1 MIHIFFVPGMFGSTV
16 EHLLRNFTKEF
27 IPTNAKIA
35 SDGSMHTFKKQNHP
49 NSGSELTT
57 MNLSAINTPIYPFAD
72 LHLPEL
78 LNLYSIDSQDHC
90 MLIYAS
96 SFKEAEQNILFQYHK
111 ISCGLGKGLKIFYG
125 SSVNAKVDVKPWN
138 QSYNEYSDLTP
149 WEFRE
154 WFSIFYPS
162 WIQEW
167 QDSCKQVP
175 GNWLQISSDSILYNT
190 KNTFEN
196 IINFCQLTKKCDLSD
211 FVSQWQLAQQYILD
225 EYTLINNIVSSTI
238 KKLEYQWKIQ
248 NPVAEAIIQ
257 KKLRDNGFEIRC
269 NGLNILPTNS
279 IDLYNLLDNQLKLHT
294 QETQI

>member
-1 MIHIFFVPGMFGSTV
+1 
-16 EHLLRNFTKEF
+16 
-27 IPTNAKIA
+27 
-35 SDGSMHTFKKQNHP
+35 
-49 NSGSELTT
+49 
-57 MNLSAINTPIYPFAD
+57 
-72 LHLPEL
+72 
-78 LNLYSIDSQDHC
+78 
-90 MLIYAS
+90 
-96 SFKEAEQNILFQYHK
+96 
-111 ISCGLGKGLKIFYG
+111 
-125 SSVNAKVDVKPWN
+125 
-138 QSYNEYSDLTP
+138 LTP